1 MKHCGRGE
9 DRHAEGLSLDVKVL
23 GQLIGPPAPD
33 KPDAI
38 ALHTAIEK
46 HHGAAL
52 PWCGLGRNAGCGGV
66 DGRGGW
72 MARVVVRRHHVRRM
86 LGSEVIAQWW
96 GSSCSIERSRGTWV
110 TS

>member
-66 DGRGGW
+66 DGRGGVDGKGGGPEASREENAW
-72 MARVVVRRHHVRRM
+72 ERGDSAVV
-86 LGSEVIAQWW
+86 GQ
-96 GSSCSIERSRGTWV
+96 
-110 TS
+110 